1 MNPFV
6 LCCGFS
12 LFFFCLAL
20 HVIVWR
26 WHHPRQHALAL
37 LSVFVVPLLGFGAF
51 FLGWHHGAL
60 LDVAAIGLLH
70 MALACAYI
78 QIYPA
83 VQAFSPTLVILLL
96 VDKSMPSGATREGL
110 SARLDDRF
118 LLGERIAD
126 LVDAKLVREAD
137 NQLALAPRGYKLIQF
152 FIVFRRML
160 GLGLGK
166 G

>member
-6 LCCGFS
+6 LGYGFS
-12 LFFFCLAL
+12 LFFSCLAL
-20 HVIVWR
+20 HVILWR
-26 WHHPRQHALAL
+26 WRHPRRHALAL
-37 LSVFVVPLLGFGAF
+37 LGVFFLPLLAFGAF
-51 FLGWHHGAL
+51 FCGWHHGNL
-60 LDVAAIGLLH
+60 LDLTAIGLLH

-96 VDKSMPSGATREGL
+96 VDKSMPEGVTQEEL
-110 SARLDDRF
+110 SEKLDDRF
-118 LLGERIAD
+118 LLGARITD
-126 LVDAKLVREAD
+126 LVDANLIREAGG
-137 NQLALAPRGYKLIQF
+137 QLSLAPRGSQLIAF
-152 FIVFRRML
+152 FIAFRRAL